1 MATKYSDIYSKMNL
15 QDLQSL
21 VDTKRKARKEFEET
35 GVWSPEHRETA
46 SSIRSKYGIMDDDI
60 DYAGLS
66 GILQTRAIEEQPQTG
81 YSQDVLDSLAS
92 LQTQVNKPWSYD
104 VTQDPLYEPLKQQYE
119 QAGQTAFNNVI
130 GRLSALTGGRPS
142 TAAVGTAT
150 GAQKGYAQEF
160 AGTVLP
166 SLTEQA
172 YGRHRDTLSDQ
183 LSLLNTRMGIEDTEF
198 NRQMQIDAINWDRN
212 ENNPAVKAQ
221 MLSNSIAELELANLP
236 EQLKTELEMAKA
248 QLSQAQTIA
257 DYAPREAEA
266 RLNQIYASIA
276 ATKQNIAANQQGMEE
291 SQQRMAW
298 EAEDRE
304 KRDETPAGYTQEQV
318 TAYNN
323 LLNQYLNPT
332 NRTIEESLAYA
343 RSPQGKLNAMNY
355 GLNEGLYNQ
364 MIAEI
369 ESKVQEGQTEPTS
382 YKALSLDEIT
392 MRAEGI
398 EDIEER
404 ADFIIK
410 EVKNAGYSDAVT
422 KNILRGNGL
431 ELVEEEEQL
440 IVKEIR

>member
-21 VDTKRKARKEFEET
+21 ADTKRKARKEFEET

-66 GILQTRAIEEQPQTG
+66 GILQSRAIEEQPQTG